1 MTQLQGSFQIISN
14 PHVLVYLLKGLV
26 FTLII
31 SAVAVLIGIA
41 FGSVLALVRNYCT
54 TRRNKIFGFLAS
66 VYIEVFRNTP
76 LLLWIFVALVLIPVP
91 PVFKNCSR
99 ERLP

>member
-14 PHVLVYLLKGLV
+14 PHVLMYLLKGLV

-66 VYIEVFRNTP
+66 VYIVPEHASAFVDFR
-76 LLLWIFVALVLIPVP
+76 
-91 PVFKNCSR
+91 CSCSDSGATG
-99 ERLP
+99 L